1 MNERTMTEQ
10 KEQRNW
16 LVLRTFNRRER
27 DVSDFL
33 KEKGLPH
40 FIPMRY
46 KEKATPDGRLQ
57 RVLVPVVHNY
67 LFVEEQM
74 PVQEMKSLMA
84 ECRYPLHF
92 LSRRDDKQPYVISER
107 EMLEFRMLCDPSFE
121 AKITVNTEGEDVP
134 VGKEVEVIH
143 GQFAGM
149 RGRLIRKQKQ
159 YWFIKTIAGI
169 SVQLRITR
177 WYCKPL

>member
-16 LVLRTFNRRER
+16 LVLRTLNRRER

-46 KEKATPDGRLQ
+46 KEKATPDGKLQ

-84 ECRYPLHF
+84 ECRYPL
-92 LSRRDDKQPYVISER
+92 RRR
-107 EMLEFRMLCDPSFE
+107 
-121 AKITVNTEGEDVP
+121 
-134 VGKEVEVIH
+134 
-143 GQFAGM
+143 
-149 RGRLIRKQKQ
+149 RKSPC
-159 YWFIKTIAGI
+159 APGI
-169 SVQLRITR
+169 SGPPERVSFWRRRGCTARFCPFPCCPGRTR
-177 WYCKPL
+177 SAGRWNSRAP